1 MGKLY
6 MEIDKVGTS
15 RNEELDDNFVTYTH
29 GCTVTIQGRDYKL
42 PSGMVKF
49 IDIDTHDRAL
59 LDALKGVWGMS
70 WHEKGVVFGSDS
82 FGDILEMDASEIV
95 NRYHEFKNPVYRVG
109 DEVYVYDEFFYKG
122 VITNIGKDGLLTI
135 VMEKTGKVKARNPKE
150 AIKTGKHFDSVE
162 RYCSK

>member
-6 MEIDKVGTS
+6 MEIDKVGMS

-49 IDIDTHDRAL
+49 IDIDAHDRAL
-59 LDALKGVWGMS
+59 LDALKGVCGMT
-70 WHEKGVVFGSDS
+70 WHEKSVVFGSDC
-82 FGDILEMDASEIV
+82 FADILAMDANKIV
-95 NRYHEFKNPVYRVG
+95 NRYQEFKNPVYRVG
-109 DEVYVYDEFFYKG
+109 DEVYADSFYEG
-122 VITNIGKDGLLTI
+122 VITNIDKDGLLTI
-135 VMEKTGKVKARNPKE
+135 VMKKTGRVQVCNPKDV
-150 AIKTGKHFDSVE
+150 IKNGEHFDSVE

>member
-6 MEIDKVGTS
+6 MEIDRVYTS
-15 RNEELDDNFVTYTH
+15 ANDEFRDGLVTYAH
-29 GCTVTIQGRDYKL
+29 GTTVTVKGKNYAL
-42 PSGMVKF
+42 PSGVIEF
-49 IDIDTHDRAL
+49 IDIDAHDRAL

-82 FGDILEMDASEIV
+82 FGDILEMDAAEIMK
-95 NRYHEFKNPVYRVG
+95 RYHEFKNPVYRVG
-109 DEVYVYDEFFYKG
+109 DEWYVYDEFFYKG

-150 AIKTGKHFDSVE
+150 AIKTGEHFDSVE
-162 RYCSK
+162 RYCGK